1 MSYVVVVVDL
11 VPVEG
16 RREELVDQLRRNSER
31 VLALRVGCRSYFID
45 DRGPD
50 GPVVVLTK
58 WDSEAALRRHL
69 AGPTAAEVVD
79 SLVGLLATPM
89 VPRIVA
95 ARDTPHVPATTPRAS
110 RRPRPGA
117 SPTGP

>member
-1 MSYVVVVVDL
+1 VSYVVVVVEV

-45 DRGPD
+45 DQGPD
-50 GPVVVLTK
+50 GPVTVLTK
-58 WDSEAALRRHL
+58 WDSEEALRRHL
-69 AGPTAAEVVD
+69 AGPTAAQVVD

-95 ARDTPHVPATTPRAS
+95 GRPAAQEG
-110 RRPRPGA
+110 PG
-117 SPTGP
+117 GPGGL